1 MGACF
6 TAKNISKEGGR
17 IDESKT
23 NHANLIPESASDIL
37 YNSIVKLVIRNQIH
51 GTGFF
56 MKINVGQK
64 EKHFLLTCN
73 HLINNEII
81 NSKEIIEIF
90 YGKINQENHQSIKL
104 NMKERL
110 IFTFEQP
117 IDITLIEIL
126 AKDNISDSKYLIP
139 DYNYKNGFAF
149 YKNKNFYMAGYP
161 AIEGKEIERA
171 ICSGKIETIDNYEFE
186 HTLDSRAC
194 SSGSPICLIDNKCV
208 VGIHKQGDK
217 IRPINYGT
225 FIGCILNNLKG
236 YENKEIINEKK
247 WNHRQ
252 NNFSF
257 SNIKKKDYIKTGQA
271 IQGIQSLLIFENKKD
286 KNNENDKYIFVK
298 SPNEIKVYFLN
309 NFKLKFK
316 ILLSSSG
323 DIYYNEVYNIEFVPD
338 KLEIVKKNI
347 IEIIGIM
354 LIILI
359 FF

>member
-1 MGACF
+1 M
-6 TAKNISKEGGR
+6 
-17 IDESKT
+17 
-23 NHANLIPESASDIL
+23 
-37 YNSIVKLVIRNQIH
+37 
-51 GTGFF
+51 
-56 MKINVGQK
+56 
-64 EKHFLLTCN
+64 
-73 HLINNEII
+73 
-81 NSKEIIEIF
+81 
-90 YGKINQENHQSIKL
+90 
-104 NMKERL
+104 
-110 IFTFEQP
+110 
-117 IDITLIEIL
+117 
-126 AKDNISDSKYLIP
+126 
-139 DYNYKNGFAF
+139 
-149 YKNKNFYMAGYP
+149 
-161 AIEGKEIERA
+161 
-171 ICSGKIETIDNYEFE
+171 
-186 HTLDSRAC
+186 
-194 SSGSPICLIDNKCV
+194 

-323 DIYYNEVYNIEFVPD
+323 DIYYNKY
-338 KLEIVKKNI
+338 I
-347 IEIIGIM
+347 I
-354 LIILI
+354 
-359 FF
+359 